1 MKLLAR
7 IFSLFRFSSL
17 HILASSKTF
26 CRDFLCN
33 FRSNFLFLILLFSH
47 FYSTGVIYLRS
58 HLNRYLSVDQFGNVL
73 CESEERDAGSRF
85 QISVSDDGKWALRN
99 ESRGYYLGGDP
110 EKLSCTAKVPGQSE
124 YWAVHLAARPQVN
137 LRSVGRKR
145 FAHLSEHQD
154 EIHVDSNI
162 PWGEDTLFTLEFRA
176 EEDGKYAL
184 HTCNNK

>member
-1 MKLLAR
+1 MHYLQDQ
-7 IFSLFRFSSL
+7 FSNLNFSSFI
-17 HILASSKTF
+17 HPA
-26 CRDFLCN
+26 
-33 FRSNFLFLILLFSH
+33 
-47 FYSTGVIYLRS
+47 GVIYLRS

-99 ESRGYYLGGDP
+99 ESRGYYLGGNP
-110 EKLSCTAKVPGQSE
+110 EKLSCTAKAPAQSE

-145 FAHLSEHQD
+145 FAHLSEQQD